1 MYETSASSKTYL
13 TTVTAL
19 EEDRWTPCALEF
31 GKVRIEEG
39 DVKINYWTVARSR
52 ASRTMSNLGGGSD
65 GRDASD
71 AEASDNSA
79 RPLLT
84 IDATE
89 DTDLFGSSSDDEA
102 RM

>member
-1 MYETSASSKTYL
+1 
-13 TTVTAL
+13 
-19 EEDRWTPCALEF
+19 
-31 GKVRIEEG
+31 
-39 DVKINYWTVARSR
+39 
-52 ASRTMSNLGGGSD
+52 MSNLEGGSD

-102 RM
+102 RR